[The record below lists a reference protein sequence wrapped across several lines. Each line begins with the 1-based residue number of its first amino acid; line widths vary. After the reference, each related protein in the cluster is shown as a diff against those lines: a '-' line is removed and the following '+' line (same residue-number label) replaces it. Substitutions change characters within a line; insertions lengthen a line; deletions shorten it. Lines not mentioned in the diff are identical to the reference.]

1 MPRYAYKDNDDN
13 VIYRT
18 YPMSK
23 IPKSF
28 TLGGKKFKRD
38 VRTEFREASGGNFKS
53 TPGNWPMASD
63 AAGVHPDQIA
73 EATAMSIK
81 KGVPASF
88 TPDGRVIFTSRK
100 HRQDYCRTI
109 GMHDRNGG
117 YSDP

>member
-28 TLGGKKFKRD
+28 TLSGKKFNRD
-38 VRTEFREASGGNFKS
+38 IRSEHTNFKHA
-53 TPGNWPMASD
+53 PGNWPMASD

-100 HRQDYCRTI
+100 HRKDYCRSI